1 MRTAASIE
9 ARVGA
14 RQRPTHGR
22 SMAPTRGRESSGLLR
37 LSSRGGTRIPD
48 PVINRQV
55 RPYYGLRDRSK
66 DRSTRQR
73 LARGSE
79 GRRVRKSQDHL
90 DPEVVSHKHFRPVG
104 TPLVHQAVGTPD
116 SGVSTNGQEALC
128 GNRGGSSR
136 RVRGSGWSAFSSG
149 ATRAVRGAIPRRPS
163 GLQSW
168 QAHSRCLPGGVA
180 EDLGQAASR
189 REHLPRLRE
198 APPQACDPYP
208 RLEAP
213 GSHHPGQVR
222 ASSTPTPSFGRRCR
236 ERSGI
241 GCSPG
246 TQQRA
251 PSCPGTTAR
260 HSLGSSP
267 LKRLPPS

>member
-73 LARGSE
+73 LTRGSE

-104 TPLVHQAVGTPD
+104 TTGPPRGWHTGFWGLDQRPGGIVRQPGRIVSKGEGKWLVRVFVRRDAG
-116 SGVSTNGQEALC
+116 GK
-128 GNRGGSSR
+128 RGYTSKTIR
-136 RVRGSGWSAFSSG
+136 APELASAFSVPAG
-149 ATRAVRGAIPRRPS
+149 
-163 GLQSW
+163 
-168 QAHSRCLPGGVA
+168 
-180 EDLGQAASR
+180 
-189 REHLPRLRE
+189 
-198 APPQACDPYP
+198 
-208 RLEAP
+208 
-213 GSHHPGQVR
+213 
-222 ASSTPTPSFGRRCR
+222 
-236 ERSGI
+236 RSG
-241 GCSPG
+241 
-246 TQQRA
+246 
-251 PSCPGTTAR
+251 
-260 HSLGSSP
+260 
-267 LKRLPPS
+267 